1 MYNFKNDQSIVI
13 QEADK
18 GSEVVVWDKKDY
30 LIEAEKQLSC
40 KETYVEVSSNLSFL
54 ITTIHDTLKQ
64 IQRSGKISS
73 NILDYFNV
81 ENPKF
86 DRFIKFIKK
95 CMISQN
101 LPVISDC
108 GLYTENISAFLDHR
122 LKPIAMQFKLY
133 KGY

>member
-95 CMISQN
+95 MYDI
-101 LPVISDC
+101 P
-108 GLYTENISAFLDHR
+108 
-122 LKPIAMQFKLY
+122 KLTSNF
-133 KGY
+133 